1 MLRTKIIHPLL
12 IGSLAEAG
20 FGSRILVADA
30 NYPIATKSNPR
41 AQKIFLN
48 FIPGLI
54 GTRDI
59 IRAIAETV
67 VIESA
72 MYLATPD
79 NKMPEIV
86 AEYQKIIGG
95 DIPFS
100 GLQRFDFY
108 DTAADSNTAVVIAS
122 GECTRRS
129 NLLMTIGVVPN

>member
-1 MLRTKIIHPLL
+1 MLKTRIIHPQLMRA
-12 IGSLAEAG
+12 LAEAG

-30 NYPIATKSNPR
+30 NYPIASKSNPAAR
-41 AQKIFLN
+41 KIFLN
-48 FIPGLI
+48 FIPGLV

-59 IRAIAETV
+59 IRTLAETV
-67 VIESA
+67 VIDSA
-72 MYLATPD
+72 IYLAAPD

-86 AEYQKIIGG
+86 AEYQKIIGA

-100 GLQRFDFY
+100 GLERFDFY
-108 DTAADSNTAVVIAS
+108 DTAAGPDTAVIIAS